1 MTQRGVC
8 GAALGGEGAR
18 QAIGTRCTRAATVLL
33 ALGLIAAAATA
44 ASANQKVY
52 SFRDRRGTQHFTNV
66 PTDTRYKPVPIERRV
81 MRISYTP
88 KAGRNDRAS
97 SRTAFARADAIWS
110 PPPADL
116 EKMIDDT
123 ARRYGV
129 DPALVH
135 AVVRAE
141 SAFDHLAVSSAGA
154 QGLMQLMPGTALEV
168 GVRDPFHPRENLE
181 GGVYYLAQLLDR
193 FQGNTQL
200 ALAGYNAGPGAVER
214 YGGVPPYSET
224 LQYIERVFRYR
235 QEYLLNKRTG
245 GGRHRV
251 MVASR

>member
-1 MTQRGVC
+1 MTQRGDRD
-8 GAALGGEGAR
+8 GAAFGGERAR
-18 QAIGTRCTRAATVLL
+18 GPLERSWRRAIVVLL
-33 ALGLIAAAATA
+33 ALGLLASGAIA
-44 ASANQKVY
+44 ASAAEKVY

-66 PTDTRYKPVPIERRV
+66 PTDTRFKPVPIERRV

-88 KAGRNDRAS
+88 KASQARGATRS
-97 SRTAFARADAIWS
+97 FARADTIWS
-110 PPPADL
+110 QPPEGL

-181 GGVYYLAQLLDR
+181 GGVYYLSQMLDR

-214 YGGVPPYSET
+214 FGGVPPYGET
-224 LQYIERVFRYR
+224 LEYIERVFRFR
-235 QEYLLNKRTG
+235 QEYLLGKRP
-245 GGRHRV
+245 GGRQRV